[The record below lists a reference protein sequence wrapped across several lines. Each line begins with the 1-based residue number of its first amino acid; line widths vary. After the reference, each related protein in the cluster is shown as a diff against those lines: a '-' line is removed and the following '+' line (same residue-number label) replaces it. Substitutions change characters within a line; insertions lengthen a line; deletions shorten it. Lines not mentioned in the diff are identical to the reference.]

1 MTHPAAPDD
10 HAAHAEGGGEYLGTT
25 EVARILG
32 LSVATVQSLVE
43 RGEIEAWKTQGGHR
57 RIPRRSV
64 EEYLQRSHP
73 GATGAAPVRRDR
85 LQVLVVEDDE
95 ATRELYRELFEQ
107 WGLPVDLIVLD
118 SAFEAMLDIANI
130 HPHLLIT
137 DLNMPGVDG
146 IEMLKV
152 LKRSQQLANLHVLVA
167 SGLPDGAIAE
177 RGGVPEGAM
186 VLRKPLNFD
195 WLHGYVSALLAS
207 LRV

>member
-1 MTHPAAPDD
+1 MTHPVAPAD
-10 HAAHAEGGGEYLGTT
+10 HAVPAAGGGEYLGTT

-57 RIPRRSV
+57 RILRRSV
-64 EEYLQRSHP
+64 EEYQQRSNP
-73 GATGAAPVRRDR
+73 AAAGGAPERRDR

-107 WGLPVDLIVLD
+107 WGMPVDLIVLD

-167 SGLPDGAIAE
+167 SGLPDAAIAE

-195 WLHGYVSALLAS
+195 WLQGYVSALLAN
-207 LRV
+207 LRA

>member
-1 MTHPAAPDD
+1 MTLPASTDEDAAPAA
-10 HAAHAEGGGEYLGTT
+10 GGGEYLGTT

-32 LSVATVQSLVE
+32 LSVATVQSLAE

-57 RIPRRSV
+57 RILRRSV
-64 EEYLQRSHP
+64 EAYLQRSNP
-73 GATGAAPVRRDR
+73 SAAGAATERRDR

-107 WGLPVDLIVLD
+107 WDMPVDLVVLD
-118 SAFEAMLDIANI
+118 SAFEAMLDIANL

-152 LKRSQQLANLHVLVA
+152 LKRSQHLANLHVLVA
-167 SGLPDGAIAE
+167 SGLPAAAIAE
-177 RGGVPEGAM
+177 RGGVPEGAT

-195 WLHGYVSALLAS
+195 WLHGYVSALLAT
-207 LRV
+207 LRA